1 MAKMTQD
8 NYYPNPDQY
17 NSLPE
22 RFRPL
27 LILENQIPGH
37 SITAIE
43 GTPLYVDQ
51 PWNDSH
57 YFAYNEI
64 MPRVKDIL
72 GRLFN
77 HSVHLALIDD
87 FTTDSHDQDRSF
99 LDWMIHKPNQVF
111 FESEFIES
119 ALNWIT
125 HWQQKEKTFNNKGR
139 VWLNSN
145 PAVPLT
151 TESGRPSCELLDAL
165 FQNLKQS
172 MDTNLIIHPTYFT
185 DQQKGMRQILLA
197 INKPLPFSLINVFFR
212 DEHITQIIKTNP
224 YGQTKRLY

>member
-8 NYYPNPDQY
+8 NQYPNPDQY

-27 LILENQIPGH
+27 LVLEDHISGN
-37 SITAIE
+37 STTAIE

-57 YFAYNEI
+57 HFAYNEV

-72 GRLFN
+72 GRLFS
-77 HSVHLALIDD
+77 HQTHLALIDD
-87 FTTDSHDQDRSF
+87 FTTANYEQDRSF
-99 LDWMIHKPNQVF
+99 LDRMIHKPNQVF
-111 FESEFIES
+111 FESEF
-119 ALNWIT
+119 ADLAVNWT
-125 HWQQKEKTFNNKGR
+125 LRFQQEGKTFNNKGR
-139 VWLNSN
+139 VWLISS
-145 PAVPLT
+145 PAAPLT

-165 FQNLKQS
+165 FQNLKQPV
-172 MDTNLIIHPTYFT
+172 DTNLIIHPSFFAE
-185 DQQKGMRQILLA
+185 QQKNMRQILIA
-197 INKPLPFSLINVFFR
+197 INGQLPFNLINIFFR
-212 DEHITQIIKTNP
+212 NDSITQIIKTNP